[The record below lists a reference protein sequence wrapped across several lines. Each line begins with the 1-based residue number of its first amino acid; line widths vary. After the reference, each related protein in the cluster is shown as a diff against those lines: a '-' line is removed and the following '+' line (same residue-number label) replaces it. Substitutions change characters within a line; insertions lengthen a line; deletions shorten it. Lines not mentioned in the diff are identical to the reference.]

1 MSEIRVLKFG
11 GSSLASAELIH
22 KVAEIVES
30 HYRASEKVVVVVSA
44 MGKSTDGL
52 LKLAEEVSPNSKIK
66 HRRELDMLVSVGER
80 ISMSLLSMAIRD
92 HGIEALSLTGSQ
104 SGIITTET
112 HGEAEIV
119 EIRGERILKALE
131 EKKVVIVAGFQGIST
146 AKEITTLGRGGS
158 DTTALALASFLK
170 AKCAHIYSDV
180 DAYYSADPKVV
191 NGTLRYDELP
201 WELGVLSSFY
211 GAKVL
216 HHKAAELAAQN
227 QTEIHLLSTFNPQGK
242 RGYLRGGVTSKLEQ
256 FQVFTLNLKKGL
268 QKLTTKNQSGLDKK
282 NQPELEGLI
291 SPLFC
296 DISKTSTEPVGI
308 EANVSKIFTY
318 FDENFAGHQ
327 GGPEKISS
335 DSTEYWCLTLVG
347 TGLHKKPSLLS
358 EAKAAL
364 SKQGIQIE
372 ASHWNPLALS
382 LYFKAQPQENQL
394 LQSFHDTFI
403 TKK

>member
-1 MSEIRVLKFG
+1 
-11 GSSLASAELIH
+11 
-22 KVAEIVES
+22 
-30 HYRASEKVVVVVSA
+30 
-44 MGKSTDGL
+44 
-52 LKLAEEVSPNSKIK
+52 
-66 HRRELDMLVSVGER
+66 
-80 ISMSLLSMAIRD
+80 
-92 HGIEALSLTGSQ
+92 
-104 SGIITTET
+104 
-112 HGEAEIV
+112 
-119 EIRGERILKALE
+119 
-131 EKKVVIVAGFQGIST
+131 
-146 AKEITTLGRGGS
+146 
-158 DTTALALASFLK
+158 
-170 AKCAHIYSDV
+170 
-180 DAYYSADPKVV
+180 
-191 NGTLRYDELP
+191 
-201 WELGVLSSFY
+201 
-211 GAKVL
+211 
-216 HHKAAELAAQN
+216 
-227 QTEIHLLSTFNPQGK
+227 LLSTFNPQGK

-282 NQPELEGLI
+282 NQPELKGLI